1 MKVCIINNLTPNF
14 LKIVGTHR
22 QKAAILTYERHFR
35 LHVITSPIQTK
46 MIYNKHED
54 DDDDEN
60 NHDYN
65 NDNNKNDDH

>member
-1 MKVCIINNLTPNF
+1 MKDIS
-14 LKIVGTHR
+14 GYMSS
-22 QKAAILTYERHFR
+22 Q
-35 LHVITSPIQTK
+35 SPIQTK

-65 NDNNKNDDH
+65 DDNNKNDDH

>member
-1 MKVCIINNLTPNF
+1 MKDISDYMSSQSSIH
-14 LKIVGTHR
+14 I
-22 QKAAILTYERHFR
+22 
-35 LHVITSPIQTK
+35 K

-65 NDNNKNDDH
+65 DDNNKNDDH